1 MEDHLFDSLDLRE
14 VRGPIIGKI
23 TGIILPADP
32 ANPIGISLYQVE
44 CYPSAPFETTV
55 DMPPMPFAGQQAGG
69 VFDTEWTIPVD
80 TYVLVGFIEGDS
92 GRPYVDRI
100 WYSQDTET
108 EVKATSGEIPRLDMR
123 LNGAKLLVDKDG
135 DLFVSTRSSGKLE
148 IRNAARTVV
157 ATFED
162 NGLVTVG
169 ASANAKTLV
178 NSNFI
183 INLANTFT
191 STPVVAG
198 DGGAALKTAIAAA
211 LSGPLYAYKTS
222 KLKAE

>member
-1 MEDHLFDSLDLRE
+1 M
-14 VRGPIIGKI
+14 
-23 TGIILPADP
+23 
-32 ANPIGISLYQVE
+32 
-44 CYPSAPFETTV
+44 
-55 DMPPMPFAGQQAGG
+55 
-69 VFDTEWTIPVD
+69 
-80 TYVLVGFIEGDS
+80 
-92 GRPYVDRI
+92 DRI

-135 DLFVSTRSSGKLE
+135 DLFVSTRSSGKIE
-148 IRNAARTVV
+148 IRNAAGTVV